1 MIERRGN
8 RKMKNL
14 TILSSLFISPTPP
27 PPIDTEIAEFVSSQ
41 MCHRSTSLSR
51 VVSGEVAKDSAQ
63 LFGWFT

>member
-14 TILSSLFISPTPP
+14 TLSSLFKSPTPP
-27 PPIDTEIAEFVSSQ
+27 PHIDTEIAEFVSSQ
-41 MCHRSTSLSR
+41 MCHRSTSLSS